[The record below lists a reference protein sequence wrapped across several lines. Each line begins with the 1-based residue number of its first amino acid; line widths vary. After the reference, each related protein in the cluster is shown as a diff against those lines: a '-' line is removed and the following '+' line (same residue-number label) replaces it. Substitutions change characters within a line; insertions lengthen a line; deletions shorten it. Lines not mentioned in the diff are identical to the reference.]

1 MVNPWFSNM
10 VLGFYIPHITHKL
23 SDLSGMIF
31 VGKAKLQLP
40 NHGGFTGSSPF
51 FLPVGTNNQNGGHA
65 PSGSTILA
73 VQMEAR

>member
-1 MVNPWFSNM
+1 M
-10 VLGFYIPHITHKL
+10 VLVFIYTPGNHKL
-23 SDLSGMIF
+23 SDLSGIIF

-40 NHGGFTGSSPF
+40 NHGCFTRISPF